1 LASWSGRARRLIEP
15 QAPASQHAR
24 QGRCT
29 PDTRSASMPSAGGDR
44 HAGIGGD
51 PGRGRRLMMAP
62 QATKRSGTI
71 IEAAEAILWLS
82 PDRTCFVTGIARP
95 GEPAPPPS
103 RASSGRA
110 AGVLSESCAARG
122 PAAGWL
128 GSSSG
133 GLADRHHAGRA
144 PAAGHG
150 RNRSAAP
157 VSGLRRPV
165 PGAGPPSARPR
176 RASGWDPTAR

>member
-1 LASWSGRARRLIEP
+1 MEDPSRACVAGPHRSRGGHPLALPG
-15 QAPASQHAR
+15 
-24 QGRCT
+24 
-29 PDTRSASMPSAGGDR
+29 PDLFRYGHRP
-44 HAGIGGD
+44 
-51 PGRGRRLMMAP
+51 
-62 QATKRSGTI
+62 
-71 IEAAEAILWLS
+71 
-82 PDRTCFVTGIARP
+82 P

-110 AGVLSESCAARG
+110 AGVLSGSCAARG

-150 RNRSAAP
+150 RKRSAAP

-176 RASGWDPTAR
+176 RASGWDRTAR